1 MAVYDLRNKQLS
13 VGSTAARLITIL
25 SQDKSVASTAARL
38 ATAVMGTASSD
49 PPAEKPKTDVEI
61 ARENMKKKKAAKK
74 GKKKPEEVCFVK

>member
-1 MAVYDLRNKQLS
+1 
-13 VGSTAARLITIL
+13 
-25 SQDKSVASTAARL
+25 
-38 ATAVMGTASSD
+38 MGTANSD